1 MEWFYSKYLNR
12 TTQDHKHEI
21 MEQIVI
27 GIFDTSSQ
35 AEAAVE
41 TLVAANFSI
50 DNMDVSDQTALR
62 ERGDVTDQNTLNS
75 SIGRFFTDIFNNS
88 NDALRYAAVAQQG
101 IVVAIQV
108 NDYDEAVRA
117 ADILDQCGAINVDE
131 RARTLEDSWTRE
143 DRTSGYAQN
152 RTGPSVKVYPGIA
165 EYNNNFEKPDDD
177 LAHSEQRT
185 VETNN
190 IRMQSRIIERSAG
203 DSTRVR
209 EEETTTQHRPAHSND
224 EEKDLQERRDLSE
237 K

>member
-1 MEWFYSKYLNR
+1 
-12 TTQDHKHEI
+12 

-41 TLVAANFSI
+41 TLMAANFSI

-62 ERGDVTDQNTLNS
+62 ERGDVTDESTLNS
-75 SIGRFFTDIFNNS
+75 SIGKFFTNIFNNS

-101 IVVAIQV
+101 IVIAIQV
-108 NDYDEAVRA
+108 NDYNEAVRA

-143 DRTSGYAQN
+143 DRTGGYSQN

-165 EYNNNFEKPDDD
+165 EYNNNFEKPGDDKIR
-177 LAHSEQRT
+177 SEERT

-190 IRMQSRIIERSAG
+190 MRMQSRIIERPAG

-209 EEETTTQHRPAHSND
+209 EQETTIQHRPGYSDD
-224 EEKDLQERRDLSE
+224 EQKDLHERGDLNE